1 MADQAEPAL
10 LVLIIAVAAIYL
22 APGLLAGLL
31 WALLPIYGS
40 FLPGGSGLIVC
51 ALGMALISVRC
62 FASRDARWL
71 SRSTPL
77 VLALAAGILV
87 TVRKLFDDGPFAATS
102 LAMPLA
108 IAISLFILFI
118 GLSAAGRVWLLRGI
132 VLGVSVIAAAEVLR
146 VAGGGPIHP
155 ASAAFGVNPITI
167 GQSSALG
174 VLLAIFLIK
183 LGVARSL
190 HVVTLL
196 VCAAGLAVTNSRGPL
211 LALGVALLTM
221 YVQQLFNKEKKQK
234 KRDFRLR
241 PLIPLVVI
249 MTAILVINAT
259 LSQFYQWFRVSDED
273 GSASGRTAA
282 WSVAVRS
289 IIDSPFLGKGAERYN
304 MGELGAKSGLPAF
317 PHNVFL
323 EIWSEYGLIPFV
335 LLAVAIII
343 VVRVSGAAGRPI
355 ALGFIICFSISGSL
369 DTSLGLWVA
378 LAVALTL
385 TPTSRHVS
393 LQRLSQESSGPEAGH
408 SPAKSLD
415 QQVKYAS
422 G

>member
-1 MADQAEPAL
+1 M
-10 LVLIIAVAAIYL
+10 
-22 APGLLAGLL
+22 
-31 WALLPIYGS
+31 
-40 FLPGGSGLIVC
+40 
-51 ALGMALISVRC
+51 
-62 FASRDARWL
+62 
-71 SRSTPL
+71 
-77 VLALAAGILV
+77 LALAAGILV
-87 TVRKLFDDGPFAATS
+87 TVRKLYDDGPFAATS

-132 VLGVSVIAAAEVLR
+132 VLGVSVISTAEVLR

-155 ASAAFGVNPITI
+155 EAAAFGVNPITI
-167 GQSSALG
+167 GQFSALG
-174 VLLAIFLIK
+174 ILLAIFLIK
-183 LGVARSL
+183 LGIARSL

-196 VCAAGLAVTNSRGPL
+196 ICAAGLAVTNSRGPL
-211 LALGVALLTM
+211 LALGVALLTT
-221 YVQQLFNKEKKQK
+221 YVQQLFNKKK

-259 LSQFYQWFRVSDED
+259 SSQFYQWFRASDED
-273 GSASGRTAA
+273 GNAHGRTAA
-282 WSVAVRS
+282 WSAATRS
-289 IIDSPFLGKGAERYN
+289 IIDSPFLGQGAEKYN
-304 MGELGAKSGLPAF
+304 MGELGATSGLPTT

-343 VVRVSGAAGRPI
+343 VVRTSGATGRPI
-355 ALGFIICFSISGSL
+355 ALGFITCFSISGSL

-385 TPTSRHVS
+385 TPTSKHVS
-393 LQRLSQESSGPEAGH
+393 LQRLSQENSGPEAGTH
-408 SPAKSLD
+408 RPRVSTSKSSMRASD
-415 QQVKYAS
+415 YQVDKRTS
-422 G
+422 

>member
-1 MADQAEPAL
+1 MGDQAALAL
-10 LVLIIAVAAIYL
+10 LVLIIGVAAIYL

-31 WALLPIYGS
+31 WALLPIAGL

-62 FASRDARWL
+62 FASRDATWL

-87 TVRKLFDDGPFAATS
+87 TVRKLFDDRPFAATS

-132 VLGVSVIAAAEVLR
+132 VLGVSVISTAEVLR

-155 ASAAFGVNPITI
+155 TSAAFGINPITI
-167 GQSSALG
+167 GQFSALG

-183 LGVARSL
+183 LGIARYL

-196 VCAAGLAVTNSRGPL
+196 ICAAGLAVTDSRGPL

-221 YVQQLFNKEKKQK
+221 YVQQLFSKEQ

-249 MTAILVINAT
+249 MASILVINAT
-259 LSQFYQWFRVSDED
+259 FSQLYQWFRVSDED
-273 GSASGRTAA
+273 GNAAGRTAA
-282 WSVAVRS
+282 WSAAVRS
-289 IIDSPFLGKGAERYN
+289 IIDSPFLGQGADRYN
-304 MGELGAKSGLPAF
+304 MGKLGAATGLPTF

-323 EIWSEYGLIPFV
+323 EIWSEYGLIPFA

-343 VVRVSGAAGRPI
+343 VVVTSGAAGRPL

-385 TPTSRHVS
+385 TPTSKHLS
-393 LQRLSQESSGPEAGH
+393 LQRLSQDSSGPEAGH
-408 SPAKSLD
+408 SSAKSLD
-415 QQVKYAS
+415 QQVKYAR